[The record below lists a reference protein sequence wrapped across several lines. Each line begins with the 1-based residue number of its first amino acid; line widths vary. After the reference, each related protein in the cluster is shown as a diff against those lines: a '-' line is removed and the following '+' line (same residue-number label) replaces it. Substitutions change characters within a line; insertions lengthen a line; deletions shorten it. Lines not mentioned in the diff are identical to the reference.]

1 MVTLPSYVIK
11 ALLLTAGK
19 SDIRAR
25 LNGIHFKRN
34 HIASTNGQCALEL
47 VSEAFAFSKA
57 FFIKREHFEKLK
69 GDVHLDE
76 VAQTLTDANGLTA
89 KITIDTDACMWGGS
103 LERVLQIKSKHP
115 SKDCVWSPSP
125 NVPFNYGL
133 VARVYEAIQLVRNA
147 KRSFGDFGLLLH
159 VSSPKEAATMRTTGV
174 WQNFPLEITGL
185 VMPLKPDDLA
195 DVLAEKGVVELPN
208 RLRKNPYGWHSQKG
222 TLPNSKKLHYV
233 LR

>member
-57 FFIKREHFEKLK
+57 FWIKREHFEKLK
-69 GDVHLDE
+69 GDVHIDE
-76 VAQTLTDANGLTA
+76 DAQTLTDSKGLTA
-89 KITIDTDACMWGGS
+89 KVTLETDCLWGGS

-133 VARVYEAIQLVRNA
+133 VGRVYEAIQLVRNA

-159 VSSPKEAATMRTTGV
+159 VSSPKEAATMRTVSV
-174 WQNFPLEITGL
+174 WQNLPLEITGL

-195 DVLAEKGVVELPN
+195 DVLVEKGVVELPN

-222 TLPNSKKLHYV
+222 TLTNSKKLHYV